1 MTSPAVPTAV
11 TQTQVL
17 TGSSLGG
24 EEEEEPRRTILSRI
38 TGTGWVMTILS
49 LALMVAL
56 WEVIVVAF
64 SLPVYVLPAPGA
76 VAAAMY
82 DHFGVLMS
90 NLVTTVLEVV
100 EGFAASIVVGVL
112 IALLISTS
120 KLAERLIYPLLVTSQ
135 AVPKIALAPVFLT
148 WFGLGTLPR
157 VVIAGLLAIFP
168 IIINTTVGLVGV
180 DKDLIRLAQ
189 SAGASRRRV
198 FWLVKLPG
206 ALPSFFS
213 GLKLGVTLAVVGAVV
228 GEFVGGDT
236 GLGYIVTNA
245 QGNLNLTLAF
255 AAIVILSALGV
266 VLFYLIEAIERG
278 FVRWV

>member
-1 MTSPAVPTAV
+1 MTTPVPTADAQRKV
-11 TQTQVL
+11 FIR
-17 TGSSLGG
+17 SSIGD
-24 EEEEEPRRTILSRI
+24 EDEEPRRTILGRI
-38 TGTGWVMTILS
+38 ASTGWVMTVLS
-49 LALMVAL
+49 LGIMVGI
-56 WEVIVVAF
+56 WELIVVAF
-64 SLPVYVLPAPGA
+64 SLRVYVLPAPGSVA
-76 VAAAMY
+76 VAIY
-82 DHFGVLMS
+82 DNFGVLMS
-90 NLVTTVLEVV
+90 NLGTTVLEVV

-112 IALLISTS
+112 VALLISTS

-168 IIINTTVGLVGV
+168 IIINTTVGLVGIN
-180 DKDLIRLAQ
+180 KDLIRLAQ
-189 SAGASRRRV
+189 SAGASKRRV

-245 QGNLNLTLAF
+245 QGNLDMTLAF

-266 VLFYLIEAIERG
+266 ALFYVIEVIEKR

>member
-1 MTSPAVPTAV
+1 MTSPTLRAAAAETAG
-11 TQTQVL
+11 L
-17 TGSSLGG
+17 AESPLGD
-24 EEEEEPRRTILSRI
+24 EEPRPTVLARVANL
-38 TGTGWVMTILS
+38 GWVMTLLS
-49 LALMVAL
+49 LGIMVGL
-56 WEVIVVAF
+56 WEFVVAVF

-76 VAAAMY
+76 VAAAIY
-82 DHFGVLMS
+82 DHFSLLAP
-90 NLVTTVLEVV
+90 NLGTTVLEVV
-100 EGFAASIVVGVL
+100 EGFVAAIVVGVL
-112 IALLISTS
+112 VALLISSS

-148 WFGLGTLPR
+148 WFGLGSLPR
-157 VVIAGLLAIFP
+157 IVIAGLLAIFP

-180 DKDLIRLAQ
+180 DKDLIRLAE

-245 QGNLNLTLAF
+245 QGNLDMTLAF
-255 AAIVILSALGV
+255 AAIVVLSALGV
-266 VLFYLIEAIERG
+266 VLFYAVEAIERR